1 MRPPYQITNKI
12 VELVA
17 SISEKIGEVNS
28 AHLYKPSTELRKKN
42 RIKTIQSSLEIE
54 GNSLSVEQITAIL
67 ENKKVIAPKKDI
79 LEVKNAILVYDRLN
93 EFKPFSITSFCNA
106 HGILMKGLIDNPG
119 KIRSRSVGI
128 IKGSVV
134 THVAPP
140 GNRVRSLL
148 KDLFDYLKKDK
159 DLLLIKSCVFH
170 YETEFIHPFMDGNG
184 RMGRLWQ
191 TIILRQY
198 SPVFEF
204 LPVESLIKTKQLEYY
219 NILGESDNQGNSTGF
234 VEFMLQIIND
244 SLEELLTNQNVNL
257 TSDDRIIIFKEKT
270 GYDSFTRQ
278 GYMRQFKDISS
289 ATASR
294 DLKEAVDNGILEKTG
309 DKRTTQYRFK
319 NKKLNTTIPF
329 SVVSKS

>member
-12 VELVA
+12 LELVA
-17 SISEKIGEVNS
+17 SISEKIGEINS
-28 AHLYKPSTELRKKN
+28 AHLYKPPIELRKKN

-54 GNSLSVEQITAIL
+54 GNSLSIEQITAIL

-79 LEVKNAILVYDRLN
+79 LEVKNAIIVYDRLN
-93 EFKPFSITSFCNA
+93 DYKPFSLTSFCKA
-106 HGILMKGLIDNPG
+106 HEILMKGLIDNPG
-119 KIRSRSVGI
+119 KIRNKAVGI
-128 IKGSVV
+128 IKGSIV

-140 GNRVRSLL
+140 GNMVRSLL
-148 KDLFDYLKKDK
+148 IGLFDYLKKDK

-191 TIILRQY
+191 TVVLKQY

-204 LPVESLIKTKQLEYY
+204 LPIESLIKAKQKEYY

-244 SLEELLTNQNVNL
+244 SLEDLLTNQTVNL
-257 TSDDRIIIFKEKT
+257 TSNDRIILFKEKT
-270 GYDSFTRQ
+270 GSDLFTRQ
-278 GYMRQFKDISS
+278 EYMRQFKDISS

-294 DLKEAVDNGILEKTG
+294 DLKDAVDNDILEKTG
-309 DKRTTQYRFK
+309 DKRTTRYRFK
-319 NKKLNTTIPF
+319 NKN
-329 SVVSKS
+329 